1 MARGRIAASDRPA
14 FPEVRE
20 RIGEDPAR
28 FLATDLDESPR
39 IQGIQSE
46 AVLDEWE
53 YVETE
58 LPEGP
63 RDGILRQLEA
73 RRQQLQGHEDEQSA
87 TLSEDAQALVSEV
100 QSMDDPADVQAAL
113 EAEVGR
119 DDTRKPVVGAC
130 NVRMDELEAEEPE
143 PAREIP
149 SVEYDSREDPE
160 YQQQY
165 REALSIA
172 GAFGLTQLG
181 ERLAEER
188 ERDAPRPHVIDALET
203 RQEALQAEL
212 PDGDAEEV
220 AA

>member
-1 MARGRIAASDRPA
+1 MARGRIATSDRPA
-14 FPEVRE
+14 FDDVKE

-28 FLATDLDESPR
+28 FLATSLDESPR

-53 YVETE
+53 HVENE

-130 NVRMDELEAEEPE
+130 NVRMDELEAEKPE

-149 SVEYDSREDPE
+149 SVEYDSREDPA
-160 YQQQY
+160 YQEQY
-165 REALSIA
+165 QDALSIA
-172 GAFGLTQLG
+172 QAFGLAQTG
-181 ERLAEER
+181 ERLEQER
-188 ERDAPRPHVIDALET
+188 GRETPRPHVIDALET
-203 RQEALQAEL
+203 RQEALK
-212 PDGDAEEV
+212 PDGDSKEEV